1 MNIWLPV
8 NKIHRAPALPLKS
21 GLCTQAQLLS
31 PIFQGWVAAM
41 HEQQGVLHRK
51 QWEFAFIAQAL
62 HERGMLQTG
71 KCGVGF
77 AVGREPLPALFA
89 ARGCEILATDLG
101 EDAEDASHWI
111 GSAQHAGSLA
121 VLNERALCA
130 PDAFE
135 RRVRFRPV
143 DMRALP
149 PDLGEFDFV
158 WSSCSMEHLGSLEAG
173 KTFVM
178 NALRHLKP
186 GGVAIHTTEINVSS
200 NTRTQ
205 ENGIAV
211 VYRRRD
217 LRELARRLRAAGM
230 RVTLDLRDGRLP
242 ADRIVDLPPYD
253 TGAPHLKL
261 ALFGHVSTS
270 FGLII
275 EGSATKFRKVGG

>member
-1 MNIWLPV
+1 MNIWLPI
-8 NKIHRAPALPLKS
+8 NKIRHAPASPLKS

-31 PIFQGWVAAM
+31 PKFQDWVAAM
-41 HEQQGVLHRK
+41 HEQPGALHRK
-51 QWEFAFIAQAL
+51 IWEFAFIAQAL

-71 KCGVGF
+71 KRGAGF
-77 AVGREPLPALFA
+77 AVGREPLPSLFA

-101 EDAEDASHWI
+101 EESQDASIWI

-121 VLNERALCA
+121 LLNERALCD

-135 RRVRFRPV
+135 QRVRFRPV

-149 PDLGEFDFV
+149 EDLGEFDFL

-173 KTFVM
+173 KSFVM

-186 GGVAIHTTEINVSS
+186 GGVAVHTTEINVSS
-200 NTRTQ
+200 NIRTQ
-205 ENGIAV
+205 EDGIAV
-211 VYRRRD
+211 IYRRRD

-230 RVTLDLRDGRLP
+230 RVTLDLRDGGLP
-242 ADRIVDLPPYD
+242 ADRVVDLPPYG
-253 TGAPHLKL
+253 TASSHLKL
-261 ALFGHVSTS
+261 SLSGYVSTS

-275 EGSATKFRKVGG
+275 ERPA